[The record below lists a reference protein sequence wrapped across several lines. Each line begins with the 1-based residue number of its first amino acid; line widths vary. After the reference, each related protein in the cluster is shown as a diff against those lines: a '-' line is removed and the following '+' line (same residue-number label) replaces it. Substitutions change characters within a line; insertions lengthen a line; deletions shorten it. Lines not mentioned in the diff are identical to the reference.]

1 MQSNIRIMYRY
12 LLLIF
17 CFAIFYNPLFSQENT
32 EDKSSHFT
40 LKVKETNEE
49 KKKKI
54 NFTDFS
60 CKKIFV
66 NTDFNILIGATQ
78 FYGDIKQ
85 FDHIPAY
92 EENNNFFELKES
104 LELSFTKKI
113 NQLFSIQTTAI
124 IGKFGGLRRVKEGL
138 QNEIFDP
145 YNFYQGTGEYFV
157 CDFKELDLQALL
169 NMSNILSLFNTG
181 RVNNYTI
188 YAKGGIGYNIFNT
201 VNRNLESGDYIYSY
215 GYEDE
220 AQNGGL
226 VKKSLFESPAETVYI
241 YGLVFDYEITEKVS
255 LLLDFTKRMGKT
267 DKWDASISDLNN
279 VVASEYDNF
288 NFYSI
293 GVSYNIG
300 GKLENKEWVTPLEGL
315 QEKINIHQANIEWI
329 SEDKD
334 NDGVADAFDKEP
346 NTPMGVAVDGSGASL
361 DIDMDNIPDYLDS
374 DPFSSRGAIVD
385 LNGVEFDTD
394 NDGIPDSKDLESNTE
409 VGSIVNQYGISVSG
423 SGIETNSE
431 SYLPSVYF
439 ESGSYYI
446 NNANLKRLATIAIV
460 MNNNPNIKLNVIGNA
475 DNVGTSTYNRK
486 LALNRANEVI
496 NFLSENF
503 NIDKSR
509 FTAISNGEEKPL
521 SEEKVSAEF
530 PNINTLSEINRRVD
544 FQIIR

>member
-1 MQSNIRIMYRY
+1 MCRY
-12 LLLIF
+12 ILLIF
-17 CFAIFYNPLFSQENT
+17 CFVIFYNPLFSQEKT
-32 EDKSSHFT
+32 ENNSSHFA
-40 LKVKETNEE
+40 LKVKETNKE

-54 NFTDFS
+54 NLKDFS
-60 CKKIFV
+60 FKKIFI

-85 FDHIPAY
+85 WDHIPAY
-92 EENNNFFELKES
+92 EKNNNFFELKGA
-104 LELSFTKKI
+104 LELSFTKEI
-113 NQLFSIQTTAI
+113 NRLFSIQTTAI
-124 IGKFGGLRRVKEGL
+124 IGQFGGLRRDAEYR

-145 YNFYQGTGEYFV
+145 YGFYQGTGEYFI
-157 CDFKELDLQALL
+157 CDFKEFDLQALL

-181 RVNNYTI
+181 DGNNYTI

-220 AQNGGL
+220 DVVDGGL
-226 VKKSLFESPAETVYI
+226 IKKSLLESPAETVYI
-241 YGLVFDYEITEKVS
+241 YGLIFDYEITEKVS
-255 LLLDFTKRMGKT
+255 LLLDFTKRVGKT
-267 DKWDASISDLNN
+267 DKWDASINTISN
-279 VVASEYDNF
+279 VVYSESDNF
-288 NFYSI
+288 NFYSV

-300 GKLENKEWVTPLEGL
+300 GKLENKEWVSPLEGL
-315 QEKINIHQANIEWI
+315 QKKINSQQANIEWI

-346 NTPMGVAVDGSGASL
+346 NTPVGVAVDGSGDAL
-361 DIDMDNIPDYLDS
+361 DVDMDNVPDYLDS

-409 VGSIVNQYGISVSG
+409 IGSIVNQYGISVSS
-423 SGIETNSE
+423 SGIGTKSG

-446 NNANLKRLATIAIV
+446 NNSNLKRLSTIAIV

-475 DNVGTSTYNRK
+475 DNVGTSTHNQK

-496 NFLSENF
+496 NFLSVNF
-503 NIDKSR
+503 NIDKNR

-521 SEEKVSAEF
+521 SEEKVSSEF
-530 PNINTLSEINRRVD
+530 LHINTLSEINRRVD